1 MVPAAW
7 NRRTRLARPCRSH
20 SLAHHS
26 LSAMTISIPSAFRA
40 VALLGA
46 VILPGLA
53 ASGCTPITAQRGNLT
68 DPERVAE
75 LQPGQSRRDDVAAVL
90 GTPTSVGTFDPNVWY
105 YIGQKT
111 EKTAFFQPEVVERR
125 VLIVRFDQA
134 GVVREIKKLD
144 ETNGQDVEMVDRST
158 PTAGREMTFLEQMLG
173 NVGRF
178 SAKDT
183 KSKGPGH

>member
-1 MVPAAW
+1 MK
-7 NRRTRLARPCRSH
+7 R
-20 SLAHHS
+20 
-26 LSAMTISIPSAFRA
+26 SIPSALRA
-40 VALLGA
+40 AALLGA
-46 VILPGLA
+46 VVLPGLA
-53 ASGCTPITAQRGNLT
+53 ASGCTPIVATRGNLT

-111 EKTAFFQPEVVERR
+111 EKTAFFQPEVTDRR
-125 VLIVRFDQA
+125 VVIVRFDDA
-134 GVVREIKKLD
+134 GTVREIRNLD
-144 ETNGQDVEMVDRST
+144 KTNGQDIEMVDRST
-158 PTAGREMTFLEQMLG
+158 PTAGREMSFLEQMMG

-183 KSKGPGH
+183 KGKGPGS